1 MDIPLNHDTNAGYG
15 IINHSFD
22 QYAPFITGRVGG
34 RRSGVLVAQERGKV
48 TNYSI
53 LALEDRGT
61 IFVEPGT
68 EVYEGMIVGEHNR
81 ENDLTVNITKEKA
94 LTNVRSANKD
104 NTVNIRSTRQLT
116 LEEAIQFL
124 NDDEYCEVTPDSVR
138 LRKKI
143 LNKNERERDQKR
155 AKKAKKNEK
164 KSLAEKQGIF
174 YFKKYNFHSNETKP
188 LNNMSL
194 SPL

>member
-1 MDIPLNHDTNAGYG
+1 
-15 IINHSFD
+15 
-22 QYAPFITGRVGG
+22 
-34 RRSGVLVAQERGKV
+34 
-48 TNYSI
+48 
-53 LALEDRGT
+53 
-61 IFVEPGT
+61 
-68 EVYEGMIVGEHNR
+68 MIVGEHNR

-155 AKKAKKNEK
+155 AKKA
-164 KSLAEKQGIF
+164 
-174 YFKKYNFHSNETKP
+174 
-188 LNNMSL
+188 
-194 SPL
+194 

>member
-1 MDIPLNHDTNAGYG
+1 
-15 IINHSFD
+15 
-22 QYAPFITGRVGG
+22 
-34 RRSGVLVAQERGKV
+34 
-48 TNYSI
+48 
-53 LALEDRGT
+53 
-61 IFVEPGT
+61 
-68 EVYEGMIVGEHNR
+68 MIVGEHNR
-81 ENDLTVNITKEKA
+81 ENDLTVNLTKEKA

-155 AKKAKKNEK
+155 AKKSIKK
-164 KSLAEKQGIF
+164 
-174 YFKKYNFHSNETKP
+174 
-188 LNNMSL
+188 
-194 SPL
+194 